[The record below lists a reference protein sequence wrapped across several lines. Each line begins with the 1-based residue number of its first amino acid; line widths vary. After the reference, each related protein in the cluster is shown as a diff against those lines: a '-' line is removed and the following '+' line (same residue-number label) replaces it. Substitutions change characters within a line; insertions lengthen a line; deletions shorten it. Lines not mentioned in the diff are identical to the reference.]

1 MQQLMVNGGKIN
13 FLTNG
18 ARNMGYPKVKKMN
31 LNLSLELKKKKRES
45 RKKMDLNVKHKTEFY

>member
-31 LNLSLELKKKKRES
+31 LNLSLELKKKNRLQKENGL
-45 RKKMDLNVKHKTEFY
+45 KCKT

>member
-31 LNLSLELKKKKRES
+31 LNLSLELKKKIDS
-45 RKKMDLNVKHKTEFY
+45 RKKMDFNVKHKTEFY